1 MRETIKTK
9 KSMMNLIRL
18 DSVGSV
24 FDTSDLQVYPQLV
37 DGLPDLGM
45 GVDMYDVD
53 IEWISSL
60 SDEDKV
66 KIMKH
71 LLFSRRK

>member
-45 GVDMYDVD
+45 GISLVEDEVSA
-53 IEWISSL
+53 EWYGELSSE
-60 SDEDKV
+60 DYDKV
-66 KIMKH
+66 KH
-71 LLFSRRK
+71 YL